1 MEEKIKSKKTK
12 YWISAIILIL
22 AGIISI
28 FTTDGDW
35 TYFILCLALS
45 GSTIY
50 GLIFDPE
57 ALEEE

>member
-1 MEEKIKSKKTK
+1 MSKKTK
-12 YWISAIILIL
+12 FWISAVVIIL